1 MRKQV
6 FPFGGFTAGNIVLVR
21 QVGHTAADLV
31 TEERTYHRRQRGRA
45 FGRVEAFFG
54 IGGKALHTL
63 VREEHHAAAQDVDT
77 VEDAADRHGGGGAE
91 VQFPGEGSEAHAR
104 LIARYAVAGQ
114 NHHFRH
120 DRVDLAGHDG

>member
-1 MRKQV
+1 M
-6 FPFGGFTAGNIVLVR
+6 LVR

-45 FGRVEAFFG
+45 FGRMEAFFG